1 MSPDARWA
9 LDNRLAEA
17 ADCLAEAQEQGSL
30 SRYAGVV
37 KQLPALLRQHGLGQT
52 LAYCMM
58 RAGGRAASPYQ
69 LVYFQI
75 ARRLSQ
81 IWPLTDRDLLTHLTR
96 TDSREYLQMAEE
108 ARLFILALHEEV
120 EARGYT
126 TYNEEER

>member
-9 LDNRLAEA
+9 LDDRLAEA
-17 ADCLAEAQEQGSL
+17 ADCIAEAQEHGSL
-30 SRYAGVV
+30 SRYAGVI

-52 LAYCMM
+52 LAYCTM
-58 RAGGRAASPYQ
+58 RGGGREASPYH
-69 LVYFQI
+69 LIYFQI

-108 ARLFILALHEEV
+108 ARLFTLALYDVV
-120 EARGYT
+120 EDQEYAAYD
-126 TYNEEER
+126 EEER

>member
-9 LDNRLAEA
+9 LDDRLAEA
-17 ADCLAEAQEQGSL
+17 ADCIAEAQEHGSL

-58 RAGGRAASPYQ
+58 RAGGREASPYH
-69 LVYFQI
+69 LVYFQV

-108 ARLFILALHEEV
+108 ARLFTLALYEEI

-126 TYNEEER
+126 AYDEEER